1 MFIDIF
7 VGKTV
12 GFLMITTAKPIENQ
26 MFHVE
31 HKPFGAYVHVP
42 FCVSKCGYC
51 DFCRVTELGLVC
63 GYLKTLEK
71 EIEESEIKGRQPRT
85 IYVGGGTPSC
95 IGKENVSKLL
105 GIVGKSF
112 DLRKVEEFTVEC
124 NPDDVDRELCEIMV
138 ENGVDRVS
146 MGVQSM
152 NEKMLKLM
160 GRRHSVEQVGNA
172 VACLREAGIKNISL
186 DFIYGLPVMES
197 YDFERDIER
206 FLELDVEH
214 CSAYSLSYEEG
225 SIFTKMVEE
234 GRLTAMEDDEV
245 AEQYEILTAKMR
257 ERGFEHYEISNY
269 ARKGKRSR
277 HNSSYWNKTPYYGF
291 GPGASSYDGKV
302 RTTNVMDVRQYIRSG
317 GREKSL
323 VEKLTSL
330 DEYEEAVMLR
340 LRTIEGVGVE
350 ELPEEYREE
359 FIEKARV
366 EMKNGNL
373 AEKEGRYFIPE
384 KKWFVADGIIERL
397 V

>member
-1 MFIDIF
+1 
-7 VGKTV
+7 
-12 GFLMITTAKPIENQ
+12 MITTAKPIENQ

-31 HKPFGAYVHVP
+31 HKPFGVYVHVP

-51 DFCRVTELGLVC
+51 DFCRVTELGLVD
-63 GYLKTLEK
+63 GYLETLEK
-71 EIEESEIKGRQPRT
+71 EVEESQVVGWQPRT

-95 IGKENVSKLL
+95 IGNENVSKIL
-105 GIVGKSF
+105 GIIGKLF

-138 ENGVDRVS
+138 KNGVDRVS

-172 VACLREAGIKNISL
+172 VSCLREAGIKNISL
-186 DFIYGLPVMES
+186 DFIYGLPIMEG
-197 YDFERDIER
+197 YDFERDLEE
-206 FLELDVEH
+206 FLKLDVEH
-214 CSAYSLSYEEG
+214 CSAYSLSYEDG
-225 SIFTKMVEE
+225 SRFTKMVEE
-234 GRLTAMEDDEV
+234 GRLTAIEDDEV

-257 ERGFEHYEISNY
+257 EKGFEHYEISNY
-269 ARKGKRSR
+269 ARKGKRSK

-323 VEKLTSL
+323 VEELKAL

-350 ELPEEYREE
+350 ELPEEYRKD

-373 AEKEGRYFIPE
+373 AEKEERYFIPE
-384 KKWFVADGIIERL
+384 KKWFVADGIIERWFSWRGGG
-397 V
+397 

>member
-1 MFIDIF
+1 
-7 VGKTV
+7 
-12 GFLMITTAKPIENQ
+12 MITKVKPIENQ

-31 HKPFGAYVHVP
+31 HQPFGVYVHVP

-51 DFCRVTELGLVC
+51 DFCRVTELGLVG

-71 EIEESEIKGRQPRT
+71 EIGESLAVGRKPRT
-85 IYVGGGTPSC
+85 VYIGGGTPSC
-95 IGKENVSKLL
+95 IGKENVGKLL
-105 GIVGKSF
+105 GIVGRSI
-112 DLRKVEEFTVEC
+112 DLGNVEEFTVEC
-124 NPDDVDRELCEIMV
+124 NPDDVDRELCEV
-138 ENGVDRVS
+138 LVKNGVSRVS

-160 GRRHSVEQVGNA
+160 GRRHSVEQVKNA
-172 VACLREAGIKNISL
+172 VAYLREAGVKNISL
-186 DFIYGLPVMES
+186 DFIYGLPMLEN
-197 YDFERDIER
+197 YDFERDLEE
-206 FLELDVEH
+206 FLKLDVEH

-225 SIFTKMVEE
+225 SRFTKMVKE
-234 GRLTAMEDDEV
+234 GKLKPIEDDVV

-269 ARKGKRSR
+269 AREGKRSK

-291 GPGASSYDGKV
+291 GPGASSYDGKM
-302 RTTNVMDVRQYIRSG
+302 RTTNVMDVKKYIRSG
-317 GREKSL
+317 GEEKNL
-323 VEKLTSL
+323 VEKLTTL

-340 LRTIEGVGVE
+340 LRTIEGVSVE
-350 ELPEEYREE
+350 ELPEEYRKG

-373 AEKEGRYFIPE
+373 AEKEGRCFIPE
-384 KKWFVADGIIERL
+384 AKWFVADGIIERL